1 MRRLQLSAYSGVP
14 LSQALSSFLGG
25 AGGWEG
31 ITTGRLSGLLG
42 PLLTLQ
48 YPIPHY
54 PLQLKEGLI
63 SEMLV
68 THLKNYLC

>member
-1 MRRLQLSAYSGVP
+1 MGMRRLHLSADSGVP
-14 LSQALSSFLGG
+14 LSQALSFFGG
-25 AGGWEG
+25 GRGDG
-31 ITTGRLSGLLG
+31 VMTGRLSGLMG